1 MSLLALIHLEEKQSI
16 LPLKQ
21 SKKLPAEIAGAESI
35 KVEVPTVFGTSGEKV
50 AEAIETHQP
59 DMVICVGQAGGRQT
73 VTVEKVAINL
83 AEARIPDNAGQQP
96 SDVPLVEDGATAY
109 LQIYRLKRW

>member
-1 MSLLALIHLEEKQSI
+1 M
-16 LPLKQ
+16 
-21 SKKLPAEIAGAESI
+21 
-35 KVEVPTVFGTSGEKV
+35 PTVFGTSGEKV

-109 LQIYRLKRW
+109 FTNLPIKAMVKIVMTINYLQRFLIQQELLYVMILCITYYT